1 MMKKREKKSKYFAKI
16 SLAVMGVGFLITT
29 FFQDHLIGRLLQ
41 GGFEAGLVGGL
52 ADWFAVTALFRHPLG
67 IPIPH
72 TALLPKNRNRM
83 IRALISMLENDWLT
97 KESIQGKIKQIKF
110 TEKLMQIAK
119 KELST
124 NSLNKAI
131 GSLLFDAVSHA
142 NLEKL
147 TPYIEKELKR
157 NIRSIN
163 VAGFLESIVHQ
174 ALNKRLDEKALDYVL
189 VETEKWMEKEETKV
203 KIGIMAKQLLDN
215 TEADGFLKMAI
226 NSFSN
231 LINAEKLGN
240 LLQPFILKRIVLL
253 QESDNPYRHL
263 ILTRIRTE
271 LVAVQDREELIAA
284 INDWKENLVNN
295 WSPTEQITNI
305 LEQLQSKFLL
315 LTQDEEFIDK
325 YVLSFIRSLLD
336 KMENSPE
343 KINGIENWIQK
354 QIYIFIDHNHAKIG
368 ILVKENLEKLDN
380 ETLIDLMENNIGKD
394 LQWIRVNGAICGFF
408 IGIVLTIFEAMV

>member
-1 MMKKREKKSKYFAKI
+1 MKKREKKSKYFAKI
-16 SLAVMGVGFLITT
+16 SLAVMGAGFLITT
-29 FFQDHLIGRLLQ
+29 FFQDNLVGRLLQ

-110 TEKLMQIAK
+110 TDKLLQIAK

-124 NSLNKAI
+124 NRLNKAI
-131 GSLLFDAVSHA
+131 GSLLFEAVSHA

-147 TPYIEKELKR
+147 TPFIVGEIKK

-163 VAGFLESIVHQ
+163 VAGLLESVVHQ
-174 ALNKRLDEKALDYVL
+174 AINKKLDEKALDYVL
-189 VETEKWMEKEETKV
+189 TETEKWMEKEETKV

-263 ILTRIRTE
+263 ILTRIRKE
-271 LVAVQDREELIAA
+271 LVNVQEREELIVA
-284 INDWKENLVNN
+284 INDWKETLIND
-295 WSPTEQITNI
+295 WKPTEQITNI
-305 LEQLQSKFLL
+305 LEQLQSKLL
-315 LTQDEEFIDK
+315 VLTQDEDFIDK
-325 YVLSFIRSLLD
+325 YVLTFIKDLLEKIED
-336 KMENSPE
+336 SQE
-343 KINGIENWIQK
+343 KINGIEDWIQK
-354 QIYIFIDHNHAKIG
+354 QIYYFIDQNHAKIG

-408 IGIVLTIFEAMV
+408 IGVVLTIFEALV

>member
-1 MMKKREKKSKYFAKI
+1 MKKREKKSKYFAKI
-16 SLAVMGVGFLITT
+16 SLAVMGAGFLITT
-29 FFQDHLIGRLLQ
+29 FFQDNLVGRLLQ

-110 TEKLMQIAK
+110 TDKLLQIAK

-124 NSLNKAI
+124 NRLNKAI
-131 GSLLFDAVSHA
+131 GSLLFEAVSHA
-142 NLEKL
+142 NIEKL
-147 TPYIEKELKR
+147 TPFIVEELKK
-157 NIRSIN
+157 NLRSIN
-163 VAGFLESIVHQ
+163 VAGLLESVVKQ
-174 ALNKRLDEKALDYVL
+174 ALNKKLDEKALDYVL
-189 VETEKWMEKEETKV
+189 TETEKWMEKEETKV

-240 LLQPFILKRIVLL
+240 LLQPFIVKRIVLL

-263 ILTRIRTE
+263 ILTRVRKE
-271 LVAVQDREELIAA
+271 LVNVQEREELIVA
-284 INDWKENLVNN
+284 INDWKETLVDDWN
-295 WSPTEQITNI
+295 PTEQITNM
-305 LEQLQSKFLL
+305 LEQLQSKLL
-315 LTQDEEFIDK
+315 LLIQDEDFIDK
-325 YVLSFIRSLLD
+325 YVLSFIKNLID
-336 KMENSPE
+336 KIEDSQE
-343 KINGIENWIQK
+343 KINGIEDWIQK
-354 QIYIFIDHNHAKIG
+354 QISYFIDQNHAKIG

-408 IGIVLTIFEAMV
+408 IGVVLTIFEALV

>member
-1 MMKKREKKSKYFAKI
+1 MKKREKKSKYFAKI
-16 SLAVMGVGFLITT
+16 SLAIMGAGFLITT
-29 FFQDHLIGRLLQ
+29 FFQDNLVGRLLQ

-110 TEKLMQIAK
+110 TDKLLQIAK
-119 KELST
+119 KELSS
-124 NSLNKAI
+124 NRLNKAI
-131 GSLLFDAVSHA
+131 GSLLFEAVSHA

-147 TPYIEKELKR
+147 TPFIVGELKK

-163 VAGFLESIVHQ
+163 VAGLLESVVHQ
-174 ALNKRLDEKALDYVL
+174 AINKKLDEKALDYVL
-189 VETEKWMEKEETKV
+189 TETEKWMEKEETKV

-263 ILTRIRTE
+263 ILTRIRRE
-271 LVAVQDREELIAA
+271 LVNVQEREELIVA
-284 INDWKENLVNN
+284 INDWKETLINDWN
-295 WSPTEQITNI
+295 PTEQITNI
-305 LEQLQSKFLL
+305 LEQLQSKLL
-315 LTQDEEFIDK
+315 VLAQDEDFIDK
-325 YVLSFIRSLLD
+325 YVLTFIKNLID
-336 KMENSPE
+336 KIEDSQE
-343 KINGIENWIQK
+343 KINGIEDWIQK
-354 QIYIFIDHNHAKIG
+354 QIYYFIDQNHAKIG

-408 IGIVLTIFEAMV
+408 IGVVLTIFEALV

>member
-1 MMKKREKKSKYFAKI
+1 MKKREKKSKYFAKI
-16 SLAVMGVGFLITT
+16 SLAVMGAGFLITT
-29 FFQDHLIGRLLQ
+29 FFQDNLVGRLLQ

-110 TEKLMQIAK
+110 TDKLLQIAK

-124 NSLNKAI
+124 NRLNKAI
-131 GSLLFDAVSHA
+131 GSLLFEAVSHA

-147 TPYIEKELKR
+147 TPFIVGEIKK

-163 VAGFLESIVHQ
+163 VAGLLESVVHQ
-174 ALNKRLDEKALDYVL
+174 AINKKLDEKALDYVL
-189 VETEKWMEKEETKV
+189 TETEKWMEKEETKV

-253 QESDNPYRHL
+253 QEGDNPYRYL
-263 ILTRIRTE
+263 ILTRIRKE
-271 LVAVQDREELIAA
+271 LVNVQEREELIVA
-284 INDWKENLVNN
+284 INDWKETLIND
-295 WSPTEQITNI
+295 WKPTEQITII
-305 LEQLQSKFLL
+305 LEQLQSKLL
-315 LTQDEEFIDK
+315 VLTQDEDFIDK
-325 YVLSFIRSLLD
+325 YVLTFIKDLLEKIED
-336 KMENSPE
+336 SQE
-343 KINGIENWIQK
+343 KINGIEDWIQK
-354 QIYIFIDHNHAKIG
+354 QIYYFIDQNHAKIG

-408 IGIVLTIFEAMV
+408 IGVVLTIFEALV

>member
-1 MMKKREKKSKYFAKI
+1 MKKREKKSKYFAKI
-16 SLAVMGVGFLITT
+16 SLAVMGAGFLITT
-29 FFQDHLIGRLLQ
+29 FFQDNLVGRLLQ

-110 TEKLMQIAK
+110 TDKLLQIAK

-124 NSLNKAI
+124 NRLNKAI
-131 GSLLFDAVSHA
+131 GSLLFEAVSHA

-147 TPYIEKELKR
+147 TPFIVGELKK

-163 VAGFLESIVHQ
+163 VVGLLESVVHQ
-174 ALNKRLDEKALDYVL
+174 AINKKLDEKALDYVL
-189 VETEKWMEKEETKV
+189 TETEKWMEKEETKV

-263 ILTRIRTE
+263 ILTRIRKE
-271 LVAVQDREELIAA
+271 LVNVQEREELIVA
-284 INDWKENLVNN
+284 INDWKETLINDWN
-295 WSPTEQITNI
+295 PTEQITNI
-305 LEQLQSKFLL
+305 LEQLQSKLL
-315 LTQDEEFIDK
+315 VLTQDEDFIDK
-325 YVLSFIRSLLD
+325 YVLTFIKNLID
-336 KMENSPE
+336 KIEDSQE
-343 KINGIENWIQK
+343 KINGIEDWIQK
-354 QIYIFIDHNHAKIG
+354 QIYYFIDQNHAKIG

-408 IGIVLTIFEAMV
+408 IGVVLTIFEALV

>member
-1 MMKKREKKSKYFAKI
+1 MKKREKKSKYFAKI
-16 SLAVMGVGFLITT
+16 SLAVMGAGFLITT
-29 FFQDHLIGRLLQ
+29 FFQDNLVGRLLQ

-110 TEKLMQIAK
+110 TDKLLQIAK

-124 NSLNKAI
+124 NRLNKAI
-131 GSLLFDAVSHA
+131 SSLLFEAVSHA

-147 TPYIEKELKR
+147 TPFIVGELKK

-163 VAGFLESIVHQ
+163 VAGLLESVVHQ
-174 ALNKRLDEKALDYVL
+174 AINKKLDEKALDYVL
-189 VETEKWMEKEETKV
+189 TETEKWMEKEETKV

-263 ILTRIRTE
+263 ILTRIRKE
-271 LVAVQDREELIAA
+271 LVNVQEREELIVA
-284 INDWKENLVNN
+284 INDWKETLINDWN
-295 WSPTEQITNI
+295 PTEQITNI
-305 LEQLQSKFLL
+305 LEQLQSKLL
-315 LTQDEEFIDK
+315 VLTQDEDFIDK
-325 YVLSFIRSLLD
+325 YVLTFIKNLID
-336 KMENSPE
+336 KIEDSQE
-343 KINGIENWIQK
+343 KINGIEDWIQK
-354 QIYIFIDHNHAKIG
+354 QIYYFIDQNHAKIG

-408 IGIVLTIFEAMV
+408 IGVVLTIFEALV

>member
-1 MMKKREKKSKYFAKI
+1 
-16 SLAVMGVGFLITT
+16 
-29 FFQDHLIGRLLQ
+29 
-41 GGFEAGLVGGL
+41 
-52 ADWFAVTALFRHPLG
+52 
-67 IPIPH
+67 
-72 TALLPKNRNRM
+72 
-83 IRALISMLENDWLT
+83 MLENDWLT

-110 TEKLMQIAK
+110 TDKLLQIAK

-124 NSLNKAI
+124 NRLNKAI
-131 GSLLFDAVSHA
+131 GSLLFEAVSHA

-147 TPYIEKELKR
+147 TPFIVGELKK
-157 NIRSIN
+157 NIRLIN
-163 VAGFLESIVHQ
+163 VAGLLESVVHQ
-174 ALNKRLDEKALDYVL
+174 AINKKLDEKALDYVL
-189 VETEKWMEKEETKV
+189 TETEKWMEKEETKV

-263 ILTRIRTE
+263 ILTRIRKE
-271 LVAVQDREELIAA
+271 LVNVQEREELIVA
-284 INDWKENLVNN
+284 INDWKETLINDWN
-295 WSPTEQITNI
+295 PTEQITNI
-305 LEQLQSKFLL
+305 LEQLQSKLL
-315 LTQDEEFIDK
+315 VLTQDEDFIDK
-325 YVLSFIRSLLD
+325 YVLTFIKNLID
-336 KMENSPE
+336 KIEDSQE
-343 KINGIENWIQK
+343 KINGIEDWIQK
-354 QIYIFIDHNHAKIG
+354 QIYYFIDQNHAKIG

-408 IGIVLTIFEAMV
+408 IGVVLTIFEALV

>member
-1 MMKKREKKSKYFAKI
+1 MKKREKKSKYFAKI
-16 SLAVMGVGFLITT
+16 SLAVMGAGFLITT
-29 FFQDHLIGRLLQ
+29 FFQDHFIGRLLQ

-83 IRALISMLENDWLT
+83 IRALISLLENDWLT

-110 TEKLMQIAK
+110 TDKLLQIAK

-124 NSLNKAI
+124 NSLNKVI
-131 GSLLFDAVSHA
+131 GSLLFEAISHV

-147 TPYIEKELKR
+147 TPFIEKELKR

-163 VAGFLESIVHQ
+163 VTGFLESIVHQ
-174 ALNKRLDEKALDYVL
+174 VINKKLDEKALDYIL

-263 ILTRIRTE
+263 ILTRIRKE
-271 LVAVQDREELIAA
+271 LVSVQDREELIAA
-284 INDWKENLVNN
+284 INDWKETLVNN
-295 WSPTEQITNI
+295 WSPAEQITRI
-305 LEQLQSKFLL
+305 LEELQSKLLL
-315 LTQDEEFIDK
+315 LTQDKEFIDK
-325 YVLSFIRSLLD
+325 YVLSFIRNLLD
-336 KMENSPE
+336 KMEEMPE
-343 KINGIENWIQK
+343 KIDSIENWIQK
-354 QIYIFIDHNHAKIG
+354 QIFYFIDQNHAKIG

-408 IGIVLTIFEAMV
+408 IGIVLTIFQAIV